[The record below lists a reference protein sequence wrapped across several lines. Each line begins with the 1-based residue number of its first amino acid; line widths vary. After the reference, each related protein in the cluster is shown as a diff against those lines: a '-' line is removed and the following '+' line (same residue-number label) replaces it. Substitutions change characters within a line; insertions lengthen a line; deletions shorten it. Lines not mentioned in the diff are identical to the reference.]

1 MSRREDDGNSEK
13 GSPDTQEVFDWEP
26 RSLFDRLVHR
36 GYPFVRSGLRA
47 GTVVVALLLLVLS
60 LAPAEFAPVTDPVI
74 AGFVLL
80 SVLPAVALAG
90 YVWYSDITGAG
101 PLWLL
106 VVTFL
111 LGVLFANFASVINEV
126 AGRVV
131 VLPLVDQGLS
141 LSAAWIVLFFLVVAP
156 AEELVK
162 LLAVH
167 FRAYRSPRFDSVI
180 SGAVYGAI
188 AGLGFAT
195 IENAFYITQVVEEAD
210 GFVETLTDGGVVASV
225 RALAGPGHVIWSAI
239 AGYYLGLAKF
249 NRHHAGPIV
258 LKGLVLAILFHAVY
272 NALVTE
278 VLGLVTDAT
287 GVSPVTLF
295 FIFAVG
301 YNGVL
306 FAFLLYKLSR
316 YRAVYR
322 ERSRESAIE
331 SELTEFDP

>member
-1 MSRREDDGNSEK
+1 MTRRGESEDSDVT
-13 GSPDTQEVFDWEP
+13 SPDTQEVFDWEP
-26 RSLFDRLVHR
+26 RSVFDRLVHR
-36 GYPFVRSGLRA
+36 GYPLVRSGFRV
-47 GTVVVALLLLVLS
+47 GTVSVALVLLVLN
-60 LAPAEFAPVTDPVI
+60 LAPAAFAPVTDPVI

-90 YVWYSDITGAG
+90 YVWYSDVTGAG
-101 PLWLL
+101 PAWLL
-106 VVTFL
+106 AVTFL
-111 LGVLFANFASVINEV
+111 LGVLFANFAGVINEV
-126 AGRVV
+126 LGRAI
-131 VLPLVDQGLS
+131 VLSLVDGGLS
-141 LSAAWIVLFFLVVAP
+141 LSAAWIVLFFFVVAP

-180 SGAVYGAI
+180 SGAVYGAV

-195 IENAFYITQVVEEAD
+195 IENAFYITQVVEEAS
-210 GFVETLTDGGVVASV
+210 GFAETLTDGGAVASV

-249 NRHHAGPIV
+249 NRHHAGPLV

-287 GVSPVTLF
+287 GVSPVALF
-295 FIFAVG
+295 FTFAIS

-316 YRAVYR
+316 YRTVYR
-322 ERSRESAIE
+322 ELSRESAIE